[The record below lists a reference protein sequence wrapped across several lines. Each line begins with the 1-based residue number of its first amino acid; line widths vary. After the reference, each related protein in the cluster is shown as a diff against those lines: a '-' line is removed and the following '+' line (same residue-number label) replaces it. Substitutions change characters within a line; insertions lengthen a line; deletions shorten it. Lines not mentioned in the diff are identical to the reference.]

1 MSTSTAAS
9 TLTEFKKA
17 SSGNNA
23 TFATIKIRYTGS
35 WREDILQISNITG
48 VPVNTILKLN
58 PWLTS
63 NNFVANGNQ
72 YVAIKLT
79 RGSASIGGGSNN
91 QNSVSGFYST
101 DEWVHPLG
109 VGTWYCSQGYNS
121 KHTAIDFT
129 TGTAGQIEGKPIYA
143 SKAGTVVQSY
153 YSAGDASAKKY
164 GWGNTVLIRHDDT
177 KDSSGNCYYTRYA
190 HMEALG
196 PSVGTK
202 VSQGD
207 RIGTVGN
214 TGWGSTGFHLHFQ
227 IYWTSA
233 TRTDYTAF
241 NGHASFSVDPNTIS
255 DFPGIPYKDN
265 QYFTIE
271 VNKNPYVTDEDVK
284 VIQGAAAGDGS
295 VTEKQFNDTVNGIA
309 ERIITGKGVDPNSD
323 VANVIRDF
331 VKAQLNGI
339 KSNASDYAS
348 QLVTT
353 GDFEGVFKK
362 FCRDVVDQS
371 IWFVQNKVSTLIHY
385 AIQVGKDAAKPQ
397 IDSAKSQLKSWIFN
411 TTDTDPNSDL
421 AKSIG
426 TYLDGYVDTIVA
438 QGWQAVT
445 VAISTGDVKQAASG
459 FVESVKRNSID
470 YACMLGAHAI
480 ANTITSYI
488 GSHGASDD
496 ASQMA
501 SELVPGTVNNV
512 ALAIGSYLKG
522 DITFAQAAKNVAI
535 GLVQVVGGTVVKKY
549 VTPVVTK
556 WVVTGI
562 TSIATNLAGEQI
574 GGAIGGA
581 VAGPVGYVIGASI
594 SAGLSWLIT
603 KAFGS

>member
-1 MSTSTAAS
+1 MATSTAAS

-17 SSGNNA
+17 SSGNNS

-48 VPVNTILKLN
+48 VPVSTIIQLN

-63 NNFVANGNQ
+63 NNFVANDNQ

-79 RGSASIGGGSNN
+79 GGSSSIGGGSNN

-109 VGTWYCSQGYNS
+109 VGTWYCSQVYKPS
-121 KHTAIDFT
+121 HTGIDFT
-129 TGTAGQIEGKPIYA
+129 TGQPGQIQGKPIYA

-153 YSAGDASAKKY
+153 SSTT
-164 GWGNTVLIRHDDT
+164 WGYTVLVRHDGT

-196 PSVGTK
+196 PSVGTR

-207 RIGTVGN
+207 RVGTVGN
-214 TGWGSTGFHLHFQ
+214 TGKSTGYHLHFH

-233 TRTDYTAF
+233 TRTDYTNF
-241 NGHASFSVDPNTIS
+241 NGHADFGVNPNTIPN
-255 DFPGIPYKDN
+255 FPGIPYKEG

-271 VNKNPYVTDEDVK
+271 VHKNPYVTDDDVK

-309 ERIITGKGVDPNSD
+309 ERIIAEKGIDPNSD
-323 VANVIRDF
+323 IANVIRDF
-331 VKAQLNGI
+331 VKAQLEGI

-362 FCRDVVDQS
+362 FCQDVVDQS
-371 IWFVQNKVSTLIHY
+371 IWFVRNKVNALIDY
-385 AIQVGKDAAKPQ
+385 AIQVGKDAAKSQ

-411 TTDTDPNSDL
+411 TTNTDPDSDL
-421 AKSIG
+421 AKSVG
-426 TYLDGYVDTIVA
+426 TYLDGYIDTIVA

-445 VAISTGDVKQAASG
+445 VAISTGDVKQAASN
-459 FVESVKRNSID
+459 FVESVKRSSID
-470 YACMLGAHAI
+470 YACMLGAHAV
-480 ANTITSYI
+480 ANAITSYI
-488 GSHGASDD
+488 GSSGAS
-496 ASQMA
+496 
-501 SELVPGTVNNV
+501 SEAGQVAADLTTGSVNII
-512 ALAIGSYLKG
+512 AQAIGSYLKG
-522 DITFAQAAKNVAI
+522 DITFAQAAKNVGV
-535 GLVQVVGGTVVKKY
+535 GLVQIVSSRVVTKY

-556 WVVTGI
+556 WVVSGI
-562 TSIATNLAGEQI
+562 TTIATNLAGEQI

-581 VAGPVGYVIGASI
+581 IAGPVGYVIGATI
-594 SAGLSWLIT
+594 SAGLSWLIS

>member
-23 TFATIKIRYTGS
+23 TFATIKIRYAGS
-35 WREDILQISNITG
+35 WQEDILQISNITG
-48 VPVNTILKLN
+48 VPVNTILQLN

-63 NNFVANGNQ
+63 NNFVADNNQ

-79 RGSASIGGGSNN
+79 GGSASIGGGSNN

-101 DEWVHPLG
+101 NEWIHPLG
-109 VGTWYCSQGYNS
+109 VGTWYCSQGYKPS
-121 KHTAIDFT
+121 HTGIDFT
-129 TGTAGQIEGKPIYA
+129 TGQPGQIQGKPIYA
-143 SKAGTVVQSY
+143 SKAGIVVQSY
-153 YSAGDASAKKY
+153 SSDS
-164 GWGNTVLIRHDDT
+164 WGNTVLIRHDDT
-177 KDSSGNCYYTRYA
+177 KDSSGNCYFTRYA
-190 HMEALG
+190 HMETLG
-196 PSVGTK
+196 PAVGTK

-207 RIGTVGN
+207 RLGTVGN
-214 TGWGSTGFHLHFQ
+214 TGKSTGYHLHFH

-233 TRTDYTAF
+233 TRTDYTNF
-241 NGHASFSVDPNTIS
+241 NGSADFGVNPNNIH
-255 DFPGIPYKDN
+255 DFPGIPYKES

-271 VNKNPYVTDEDVK
+271 VHKNPYVTDDDIK

-309 ERIITGKGVDPNSD
+309 ERIITGKGVDLNSD

-331 VKAQLNGI
+331 VKAQLEGI

-362 FCRDVVDQS
+362 FCQDVVDQS
-371 IWFVQNKVSTLIHY
+371 IWFVQNKVNTFIDY
-385 AIQVGKDAAKPQ
+385 AIQVGKDAAKSE
-397 IDSAKSQLKSWIFN
+397 IDSAKTQLKNWIFS
-411 TTDTDPNSDL
+411 TTDTDPDSDL
-421 AKSIG
+421 AKSVG
-426 TYLDGYVDTIVA
+426 TYLDGYVDTIVS

-488 GSHGASDD
+488 GSHSASDD

-501 SELVPGTVNNV
+501 SDLVPGTVNNV

-535 GLVQVVGGTVVKKY
+535 GLVQVVGSTVVKKY

-562 TSIATNLAGEQI
+562 TTIATNFAGEQI

-581 VAGPVGYVIGASI
+581 VAGPVGYVIGAAI
-594 SAGLSWLIT
+594 SSGLSWLIS

>member
-1 MSTSTAAS
+1 MATSTAAS
-9 TLTEFKKA
+9 TLSEFKKA
-17 SSGNNA
+17 SSGNNS

-48 VPVNTILKLN
+48 VPVNTIIQLN

-63 NNFVANGNQ
+63 NNFVANDNQ

-79 RGSASIGGGSNN
+79 GGSSSIGGGSNN

-109 VGTWYCSQGYNS
+109 VGTWYCKQEYKST
-121 KHTAIDFT
+121 HTGIDFT
-129 TGTAGQIEGKPIYA
+129 TGQPGQIQGKPIYA

-153 YSAGDASAKKY
+153 SSTT
-164 GWGNTVLIRHDDT
+164 WGYTVLIRHDDT

-207 RIGTVGN
+207 RVGTVGN
-214 TGWGSTGFHLHFQ
+214 TGKSTGYHLHFH

-233 TRTDYTAF
+233 TRTDYA
-241 NGHASFSVDPNTIS
+241 NFSGDADFGVNPNDIP
-255 DFPGIPYKDN
+255 DFPGIPYKEN

-271 VNKNPYVTDEDVK
+271 VHKNPYVTDDDIK
-284 VIQGAAAGDGS
+284 VIQGAASGDGS
-295 VTEKQFNDTVNGIA
+295 VTEKQFNDTINGIA
-309 ERIITGKGVDPNSD
+309 ERIIAGKGVDPVSD

-331 VKAQLNGI
+331 VKAQLEGI
-339 KSNASDYAS
+339 KSNAADYAS

-353 GDFEGVFKK
+353 GDFEGVFNK
-362 FCRDVVDQS
+362 FCQDVVDQS
-371 IWFVQNKVSTLIHY
+371 IWFVQNKVNTLIDY
-385 AIQVGKDAAKPQ
+385 AIQVGKDVAQ
-397 IDSAKSQLKSWIFN
+397 NEIESAKSQLKNWIFDN
-411 TTDTDPNSDL
+411 TNTDPDSDL

-426 TYLDGYVDTIVA
+426 TYLDGYVDTVVA

-445 VAISTGDVKQAASG
+445 VAISTGDVKQAASS
-459 FVESVKRNSID
+459 FVENVKRTSID

-488 GSHGASDD
+488 GSSGASDD
-496 ASQMA
+496 ASQIA
-501 SELVPGTVNNV
+501 ADLVPGAVNNV
-512 ALAIGSYLKG
+512 ALAVGSYLKG
-522 DITFAQAAKNVAI
+522 DISFEQAAKNVGV
-535 GLVQVVGGTVVKKY
+535 GLVQLVGSTVIKQY
-549 VTPVVTK
+549 VAPVVTK
-556 WVVTGI
+556 WVVSGLT
-562 TSIATNLAGEQI
+562 TIAVNLAGEQI
-574 GGAIGGA
+574 GGAVGAA
-581 VAGPVGYVIGASI
+581 VAGPVGYVIGAAL
-594 SAGLSWLIT
+594 SAGLSWLLS